1 MIFKMEIKE
10 DTLICDLL
18 EKAPEKADILL
29 EAGMHC
35 LSCPAS
41 QMETIAEAC
50 EVHGIDVEEI
60 LEKINF

>member
-1 MIFKMEIKE
+1 MEISK
-10 DTLICDLL
+10 DTLIGDLL

-50 EVHGIDVEEI
+50 EVHGIDVDEI
-60 LEKINF
+60 LEKINA

>member
-1 MIFKMEIKE
+1 MEINK
-10 DTLICDLL
+10 DTLIGDLL
-18 EKAPEKADILL
+18 EMAPEKADILL

-50 EVHGIDVEEI
+50 LVHGIDVDEI
-60 LEKINF
+60 LEKINA